1 MGLREDFLA
10 KFARLKAEAEA
21 RNAAVVAGRQ
31 PKALT
36 DEEVAQGHPKVAASS
51 GFQGAAYETRQGG
64 WFGWFWL
71 IFTCLHCAAL
81 FYGLSRGSLRMNGR
95 IVEHAAWWH
104 YLGLAAFYVPFFLIG
119 FAFTLARYRV
129 ELTDDQV
136 LVRWRILPA
145 VGWTWTLPAGDAV
158 KVTLAYRGSSQNKKP
173 AESVVVAS
181 QGKEIHFGPFLAEDV
196 KERLAGLIRHYY
208 GDAPA
213 AEPFVVPPEA
223 GR

>member
-1 MGLREDFLA
+1 MGLLDDLGA
-10 KFARLKAEAEA
+10 KLVRLKEAAEA
-21 RNAAVVAGRQ
+21 RQATVVAGRQ
-31 PKALT
+31 PKLLT
-36 DEEVAQGHPKVAASS
+36 DEEVAQGHPKVAVSS

-104 YLGLAAFYVPFFLIG
+104 YLGLVALYVPFFLIG

-173 AESVVVAS
+173 VESIVITS
-181 QGKEIHFGPFLAEDV
+181 LGKETHFGAFLPVDVKDFLAG
-196 KERLAGLIRHYY
+196 AIRHYY
-208 GDAPA
+208 GEPA
-213 AEPFVVPPEA
+213 DEAVSTPFIPND
-223 GR
+223 